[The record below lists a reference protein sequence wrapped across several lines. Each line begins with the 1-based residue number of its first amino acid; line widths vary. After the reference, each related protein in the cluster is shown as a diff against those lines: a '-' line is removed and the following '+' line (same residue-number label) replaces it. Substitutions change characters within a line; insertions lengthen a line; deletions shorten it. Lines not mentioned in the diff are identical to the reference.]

1 MKFHFSDSGKQ
12 RAPQNAWLAD
22 ALDTVSVAVVYT
34 DAYGEILRINE
45 QAQKNLRI
53 PPEVFLSG
61 KKLSEVLSVRHG
73 PQDMISEALARLT
86 RKEECGKL
94 PSWTYIR
101 MTGTDVKF
109 YIEGQF
115 VGLYGENEE
124 LQEVLFLFRNIED
137 ELTREFILDMAMGRT
152 KIFPWFYDLDNNR
165 MLINEW
171 WFSHLG
177 LPVGDCTISAE
188 EFFGMVH
195 PDDRDVLADAFAQ
208 QLSGNLI
215 PDLFQYRLR
224 RGDGSWEW
232 FEVQSVY
239 LGRVDDGL
247 PYRLVGICQSIHA
260 HKTVEETLRAARD
273 KAQES
278 DRLKSAFLA
287 NMSHEIRTPL
297 NAIMG
302 FSGLLVNEE
311 LEIEEEDRKE
321 YGRLITANG
330 DQLLALISDILDL
343 SKIESNTLE
352 FSFAEIP
359 LDALLTDIYQA
370 QKMNMH
376 PGVELVLDLPGEET
390 PVETDIQR
398 LKQVMNNLINNA
410 VKFTE
415 KGNIT
420 FGYRAAPEKYGV
432 ELFVRDTGKGI
443 SPENVARIFD
453 RFYKADSFE
462 KGVGL
467 GLAISQTIIDYLGG
481 SVSVSSEE
489 GKGTVF
495 TVFHP
500 LRQKRR

>member
-1 MKFHFSDSGKQ
+1 MSS
-12 RAPQNAWLAD
+12 
-22 ALDTVSVAVVYT
+22 VSVAAVYT
-34 DAYGEILRINE
+34 DASGEILRINE
-45 QAQKNLRI
+45 QARKDLRI
-53 PPEVFLSG
+53 KPEVFLSG
-61 KKLSEVLSVRHG
+61 EKLSEVLSVRHG
-73 PQDMISEALARLT
+73 SQDMVSDALARLA
-86 RKEECGKL
+86 RKEEGGKL
-94 PSWTYIR
+94 PPWTYIR
-101 MTGTDVKF
+101 MVGTDVKF
-109 YIEGQF
+109 YVDGQF
-115 VGLYGENEE
+115 VGLYGEKGE
-124 LQEVLFLFRNIED
+124 LREVLFLFRDIED
-137 ELTREFILDMAMGRT
+137 GLTREFILDMAMGCT
-152 KIFPWFYDLDNNR
+152 KIFPWFYDLENNR
-165 MLINEW
+165 MLINER

-177 LPVGDCTISAE
+177 LQAGDCTVSAE

-195 PDDRDVLADAFAQ
+195 PDDRGVLADAFAQ

-215 PDLFQYRLR
+215 PDAFQYRLR
-224 RGDGSWEW
+224 RGDGAWEW
-232 FEVQSVY
+232 FEGQSVY
-239 LGRVDDGL
+239 LGRADDGL
-247 PYRLVGICQSIHA
+247 PYRLVGVCQSIHA

-311 LEIEEEDRKE
+311 IEIEEGDRKE

-330 DQLLALISDILDL
+330 EQLLALISDILDL

-352 FSFAEIP
+352 FSFSVMS
-359 LDALLTDIYQA
+359 LNALLTDVCQA

-376 PGVELVLDLPGEET
+376 PGVELVLDMPGEET

-398 LKQVMNNLINNA
+398 LKQVVNNLINNA

-415 KGNIT
+415 KGRIT
-420 FGYRAAPEKYGV
+420 FGYRAVPENNGV

-443 SPENVARIFD
+443 PPENLARIFD

-467 GLAISQTIIDYLGG
+467 GLAISQTIIEYLGG
-481 SVSVSSEE
+481 KISVSSEE
-489 GKGTVF
+489 GEGTVF

-500 LRQKRR
+500 LWQKGR

>member
-1 MKFHFSDSGKQ
+1 MS
-12 RAPQNAWLAD
+12 P
-22 ALDTVSVAVVYT
+22 VSVAAVYT
-34 DAYGEILRINE
+34 DTYGEILRINE
-45 QAQKNLRI
+45 QARKDLRI

-61 KKLSEVLSVRHG
+61 KKLSEVLSVRYG
-73 PQDMISEALARLT
+73 SQNMIADALARLA
-86 RKEECGKL
+86 RGEESGKL

-101 MTGTDVKF
+101 MVGADVKF

-115 VGLYGENEE
+115 VGLYGEKGR
-124 LQEVLFLFRNIED
+124 LQEVMFLFRNIED
-137 ELTREFILDMAMGRT
+137 ELTREFILNMAMGRT
-152 KIFPWFYDLDNNR
+152 KIFPWFYDLDNNK
-165 MLINEW
+165 MLINER
-171 WFSHLG
+171 WFSYLG
-177 LPVGDCTISAE
+177 LPAGDCLISAE
-188 EFFGMVH
+188 EFFGVVH
-195 PDDRDVLADAFAQ
+195 PDDRDVLANAFAQ

-215 PDLFQYRLR
+215 TDTFQYRLK
-224 RGDGSWEW
+224 RGNGVWEW
-232 FEVQSVY
+232 FEGQSVY
-239 LGRVDDGL
+239 LGRADDGL
-247 PYRLVGICQSIHA
+247 PYRLVGVCQSIHD

-273 KAQES
+273 KARES

-321 YGRLITANG
+321 YGRLITTNG
-330 DQLLALISDILDL
+330 EQLLALISDILDL

-352 FSFAEIP
+352 FSFTEIS
-359 LDALLTDIYQA
+359 LGALSTDIYQA
-370 QKMNMH
+370 QKMNMP
-376 PGVELVLDLPGEET
+376 PGVELVLDIPGEQMLI
-390 PVETDIQR
+390 ETDSQR
-398 LKQVMNNLINNA
+398 LKQVVNNLINNA

-415 KGNIT
+415 KGRIT
-420 FGYRAAPEKYGV
+420 FGYRAAAGENGV

-443 SPENVARIFD
+443 STENLSRIFD

-467 GLAISQTIIDYLGG
+467 GLAISRTIIEYLGG
-481 SVSVSSEE
+481 TISAASEE

-500 LRQKRR
+500 LRQKR